1 MSKEKRIVKSTDWL
15 IKGYS
20 EEEIASKKAEAIEEA
35 EKEIRNKQIEEMAKI
50 LIDYKNKNHIMA
62 STAILEDYAEEIYNA
77 GYRKQ
82 SELTPCDVCKF
93 NPPTSGDNKPCFI
106 CPAQAKGGA
115 E

>member
-1 MSKEKRIVKSTDWL
+1 MSKD
-15 IKGYS
+15 
-20 EEEIASKKAEAIEEA
+20 
-35 EKEIRNKQIEEMAKI
+35 KQIEEMANTYYEAMLKARGT
-50 LIDYKNKNHIMA
+50 LGSMNEGAPKW
-62 STAILEDYAEEIYNA
+62 YAKHFYEA